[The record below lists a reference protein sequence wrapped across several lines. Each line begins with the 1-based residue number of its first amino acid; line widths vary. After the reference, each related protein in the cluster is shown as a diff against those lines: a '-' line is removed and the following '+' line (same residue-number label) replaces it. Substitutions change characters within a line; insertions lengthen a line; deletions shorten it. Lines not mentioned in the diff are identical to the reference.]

1 MNHEPRVIEF
11 KGKKPSK
18 AQIMAKV
25 GFVAD
30 TGATLIE
37 VYWGENGFTLDKSN
51 GQWSGFGWIKDI
63 SADSIAD
70 QLNSKDWIQSKVIVK
85 FVGF

>member
-1 MNHEPRVIEF
+1 MNHEPKIIEF
-11 KGKKPSK
+11 TGRKPSK

-30 TGATLIE
+30 IGATLIE

-51 GQWSGFGWIKDI
+51 GRWSGFGWIKDI
-63 SADSIAD
+63 SGDSIAD
-70 QLNSKDWIQSKVIVK
+70 QLNEPNRIQSKLVRFIGV
-85 FVGF
+85 